1 MKSMKQGNRTESGV
15 RYVVTR
21 IPEEPEREYSR
32 PREHKC
38 WVALRRAR
46 GDRQVTMR
54 LRTRE
59 GSFQAGRSGS
69 L

>member
-15 RYVVTR
+15 RYVRR

-54 LRTRE
+54 LRT
-59 GSFQAGRSGS
+59 
-69 L
+69 